1 MTIITGGGG
10 GITSEFWP
18 DNNGNDDQYGSLFI
32 LFCHILSIVFRIE
45 VGRSCPPKIVSVWRS
60 TKTTRPAA
68 WQHHSCGHLWKQSP
82 KMCSIDFVKIYQPFH
97 TFWLWFTHVVEQL
110 CCLDHLTGRMGK
122 ISYIDIQSPYQFCGL
137 SVISVIK
144 HDQTKVLLMQPSGRI
159 KWRFRWPWV
168 SVQCFRTYGGGWR
181 SIWKI
186 GSDGALYI

>member
-1 MTIITGGGG
+1 VASHQSFGQTTTVTT
-10 GITSEFWP
+10 TSMAPCSYYSVHSISDW
-18 DNNGNDDQYGSLFI
+18 SRS
-32 LFCHILSIVFRIE
+32 ILSPKNSERVTLYHKD
-45 VGRSCPPKIVSVWRS
+45 PPCCMAASFLWPSLKTKSEDVQYWLCEDLS
-60 TKTTRPAA
+60 TFSYLLIT
-68 WQHHSCGHLWKQSP
+68 
-82 KMCSIDFVKIYQPFH
+82 IYPRCWTAVLFGSSHWAHGQ
-97 TFWLWFTHVVEQL
+97 
-110 CCLDHLTGRMGK
+110 